1 MEAQEET
8 QTQMQAQAEA
18 QSETQPEATAQID
31 VSVIV
36 PCYNTER
43 YLDAALVSAEQ
54 NDRCNLEIIVLN
66 DGSTDGSLAIM
77 QAHAKRDSRVRVID
91 KQNEGY
97 GTSVNRG
104 IDEARGTYVAILEP
118 DDWVDPHMYD
128 EMYEYACSFAKPAAS
143 ASASSSD
150 ATVDTALLPDMVKTP
165 YWRIVGC
172 GTGHEER
179 LNCIMYGRVNPATQP
194 FKAAAAPRMLRHHP
208 CIWSALYKREFLN
221 SHGIRF
227 MQVSGA
233 GWVDTPFSYDTALQ
247 AERIVY
253 LNKPFYCYR
262 EDLEGSSSNKR
273 IGPLSF
279 ERWANMADIMERLGI
294 TDRGLLECLYYTGF
308 RYITGARREGSLDAP
323 DVVPL
328 RDAMCE
334 RMDPA
339 LVVGMTDASPAARA
353 YVLEKGGH
361 EVPPMSKWP
370 YYASLVSEF
379 GASIKSNG
387 LGFALSRIKLAF
399 K

>member
-1 MEAQEET
+1 MVEASQR
-8 QTQMQAQAEA
+8 
-18 QSETQPEATAQID
+18 ID

-36 PCYNTER
+36 PCYNTEK
-43 YLDAALVSAEQ
+43 YLDQALSSAEQ

-77 QAHAKRDSRVRVID
+77 QEHAARDPRVRVID

-104 IDEARGTYVAILEP
+104 FDEARGTYVAILEP

-128 EMYEYACSFAKPAAS
+128 ELIEFARTFS
-143 ASASSSD
+143 ADLGAN
-150 ATVDTALLPDMVKTP
+150 APDMVKTP

-172 GTGHEER
+172 NTEHEQR
-179 LNCIMYGRVNPATQP
+179 LNCIMYGRVKPQHQP
-194 FKAAAAPRMLRHHP
+194 FKAADAPRMLRHHP
-208 CIWSALYKREFLN
+208 SIWSALYRREFLQAK
-221 SHGIRF
+221 SIRM
-227 MQVSGA
+227 MQVPGA

-247 AERIVY
+247 ADSIVY

-279 ERWANMADIMERLGI
+279 ERWGNMADIVERLGI
-294 TDRGLLECLYYTGF
+294 TNRGLLECLYYTGF
-308 RYITGARREGSLDAP
+308 RYITGARREGSLDDA
-323 DVVPL
+323 DVAPL
-328 RDAMCE
+328 RDAMCR
-334 RMDPA
+334 RMDPKIVA
-339 LVVGMTDASPAARA
+339 AMTDASPAARA
-353 YVLEKGGH
+353 YVLECGGY
-361 EVPPMSKWP
+361 EVPPMGKVP
-370 YYASLVSEF
+370 YYVSLVKEF
-379 GASIKSNG
+379 GASVKSNG

>member
-1 MEAQEET
+1 MAKASVSEGGAQD
-8 QTQMQAQAEA
+8 AARV
-18 QSETQPEATAQID
+18 D

-77 QAHAKRDSRVRVID
+77 QAHAARDSRVRVID

-104 IDEARGTYVAILEP
+104 IEESRGTYVAILEP

-128 EMYEYACSFAKPAAS
+128 EMYEYAVSFAQMS
-143 ASASSSD
+143 AEGAPD
-150 ATVDTALLPDMVKTP
+150 LATLPDMVKTP

-172 GTGHEER
+172 NTGHEQR
-179 LNCIMYGRVNPATQP
+179 LNCIMYGRVNPASQP

-208 CIWSALYKREFLN
+208 CIWSALYRRDFLN
-221 SHGIRF
+221 EKNIRF
-227 MQVSGA
+227 MQVPGA
-233 GWVDTPFSYDTALQ
+233 GWVDTPFSYETALQ
-247 AERIVY
+247 AASIVY
-253 LNKPFYCYR
+253 LNKAFYCYR

-279 ERWANMADIMERLGI
+279 ERWANMADIVDRLGI
-294 TDRGLLECLYYTGF
+294 TDRGLLECLYYTGL
-308 RYITGARREGSLDAP
+308 RYIAVARREGSIDAP

-328 RDAMCE
+328 RNAMCK

-339 LVVGMTDASPAARA
+339 IVVGMTDASPAARA
-353 YVLEKGGH
+353 FVLECAGH

-370 YYASLVSEF
+370 YYASLVGEF
-379 GASIKSNG
+379 GASVRSNG
-387 LGFALSRIKLAF
+387 FGFALSRIKLAF